1 MSRVHTITDTKTKKN
16 TSTNKKSNVHTLRD
30 LEESDL
36 KSEMES
42 ETECIV
48 PKKQLT
54 DLMDHNKFVIGTY
67 QKDLVKAKGEEKIL
81 NERLKAL
88 ENMLE
93 KQTNK
98 LKQVQHEK
106 EIMQDELE
114 LYKTKKP
121 YQRGGINL
129 ETINI
134 TTMNSQLE
142 KEIETYYQKNK
153 NMDTFLKQLAKKY
166 DVNV

>member
-1 MSRVHTITDTKTKKN
+1 MSRVHTIADTKTKKN
-16 TSTNKKSNVHTLRD
+16 TVVNKKSNVHTLND
-30 LEESDL
+30 IEE
-36 KSEMES
+36 SEMES

-48 PKKQLT
+48 PKKQLN

-81 NERLKAL
+81 NERLKVL

-98 LKQVQHEK
+98 LKQVQHQK
-106 EIMQDELE
+106 EIMEDELN

-121 YQRGGINL
+121 YQKGGINL
-129 ETINI
+129 ETVNI

-142 KEIETYYQKNK
+142 NDVEAYYQKNK
-153 NMDTFLKQLAKKY
+153 NIDSYLQQMTKKY
-166 DVNV
+166 DVH